1 MNFRSVKEALAFLGF
16 NEHISLPEIKSAYKE
31 FVKAYHPD
39 ANPGM
44 YEDVTDRSVGS
55 SMDAYLK
62 MQSAYEYLLEH
73 FEEMPVEKI
82 SEATEAVPRGNV
94 VYGSKSDLSN
104 LAFQKKVR
112 REHVRQERRSKER
125 AKKEKADFEEKM
137 EKYRQ
142 DKKYEEAMQKI
153 HTERAAE
160 ITAKIIEAYLKG
172 DL

>member
-16 NEHISLPEIKSAYKE
+16 SEHISLPEIKSAYKE

-62 MQSAYEYLLEH
+62 MQSAYEYLLDH
-73 FEEMPVEKI
+73 LEESSVPKEDPDAKP
-82 SEATEAVPRGNV
+82 VPRGNV
-94 VYGSKSDLSN
+94 VYGSRSDLST

-112 REHVRQERRSKER
+112 TEHVRQERRSKER

-137 EKYRQ
+137 EKYKQ